1 MNLNRRRYLKYVN
14 RVAIAIVCFGYASL
28 YAATSKADSRKPN
41 VVIFFTD
48 DQGTLDVNCY
58 GSNDIYTPTMDKLA
72 QTGVLFTQA
81 YAHQV
86 CCPARA
92 MLMTGRHPQRGN
104 VNFWTQGD
112 AKEKKG
118 RNMFREEITIAEV
131 LRDSGFKTALFG
143 KWHLGAHLDH
153 GPTEQGFDEFFGI
166 RGGFIDNFNH
176 YFLHGDG
183 YHDLYEG
190 KKEVFAKGKYFPDL
204 ITERALQYID
214 KNKDVPFFMYVA
226 FNIPH
231 YPEQADKKFDERYK
245 DMKMPRQSY
254 AKMISTTD
262 DRMGRIMNRLDHHGI
277 KQNTIIVFMSDNGH
291 AVANKKIQGK
301 NHTSGL
307 AEGTNYGANG
317 GGGNTGKWRGQKGTF
332 FEGGLRVPAIISYPA
347 ELPKGVVRNQA
358 ITAMDWMPTIL
369 DLCEIA
375 LPDVKLD
382 GKSLLPVIKSET
394 AKSPHT
400 VLHWH
405 WGKRWAVREGNW
417 KLVGHLDKGQF
428 LGNLSD
434 PLPEMKNHLKAE
446 PSVVKRLEALHDE
459 WLNDVQP
466 KH

>member
-1 MNLNRRRYLKYVN
+1 MNLNRPNYRQYIIPMGISILL
-14 RVAIAIVCFGYASL
+14 FGCAPLNAVS
-28 YAATSKADSRKPN
+28 TQTDRRKPN

-58 GSNDIYTPTMDKLA
+58 GSTDLYTPNMDKLA
-72 QTGVLFTQA
+72 ETGVRFTQA

-92 MLMTGRHPQRGN
+92 MLLTGRHPQRGN

-112 AKEKKG
+112 PKVNKG
-118 RNMFREEITIAEV
+118 LNMFLEEITLAEV
-131 LRDSGFKTALFG
+131 LRDAGYKTAIFG
-143 KWHLGAHLDH
+143 KWHLGADLDH

-166 RGGFIDNFNH
+166 RGGFIDNYNH

-183 YHDLYEG
+183 IHDLYEG
-190 KKEVFAKGKYFPDL
+190 KTEVFERDKYFPDL
-204 ITERALQYID
+204 ITERALQYVD

-245 DMKMPRQSY
+245 DMEMPRQSY
-254 AKMISTTD
+254 AKMVSTTD
-262 DRMGRIMNRLDHHGI
+262 DQMGRIMSRLDQYGLT
-277 KQNTIIVFMSDNGH
+277 QNTIVVFMSDNGH
-291 AVANKKIQGK
+291 SAEKNKIKGK

-347 ELPKGVVRNQA
+347 ELPKGVVRDQA

-375 LPDVKLD
+375 KPDVKLD
-382 GKSLLPVIKSET
+382 GSSLLPVIQSES
-394 AKSPHT
+394 AESPYT
-400 VLHWH
+400 VLHWQ

-417 KLVGHLDKGQF
+417 KLVGHKDKGQF
-428 LGNLSD
+428 LGHLSD
-434 PLPEMKNHLKAE
+434 SNPEVKNYLKTNPEVVERLKA
-446 PSVVKRLEALHDE
+446 LHNE
-459 WLNDVQP
+459 WAEDVQP
-466 KH
+466 KP

>member
-1 MNLNRRRYLKYVN
+1 MNLNRRRFLKYVN
-14 RVAIAIVCFGYASL
+14 RMVIAIVCSGYASL
-28 YAATSKADSRKPN
+28 YAAPSKAASRKPN

-58 GSNDIYTPTMDKLA
+58 GSKDLYTPTMDKLA
-72 QTGVLFTQA
+72 QTGVLFRQA

-112 AKEKKG
+112 AKEKQG

-131 LRDSGFKTALFG
+131 LRDSGYKTALFG

-166 RGGFIDNFNH
+166 RGGFIDNYNH
-176 YFLHGDG
+176 FFLHGDG

-190 KKEVFAKGKYFPDL
+190 KKEVFAKDKYFPDL
-204 ITERALQYID
+204 ITERALRYID

-277 KQNTIIVFMSDNGH
+277 TENTIVVFMSDNGH
-291 AVANKKIQGK
+291 SAEKNKIKGK

-382 GKSLLPVIKSET
+382 GKSLLSVIKSET

-400 VLHWH
+400 VLYWH
-405 WGKRWAVREGNW
+405 WGKRWAVHEGNW
-417 KLVGHLDKGQF
+417 KLVGHLNKGQF

-434 PLPEMKNHLKAE
+434 PQPEKKNYLKEE
-446 PSVVKRLEALHDE
+446 PAVVKRLQALHDE
-459 WLNDVQP
+459 WLKDVQP